1 MPVSKLKNLILLIL
15 ALATAFLLALVVPL
29 RLSQTHSEQRLHEQ
43 LEQLFAAS
51 GIQLTT
57 QHLPQSRQ
65 LCVIEA
71 GGIQTAASTAAT
83 ALLGQTV
90 LLEEDSTRY
99 TLHYTSA
106 AGICSFS
113 PDGSF
118 SAALTG
124 VTASGAPLSHAK
136 DLLRRMG
143 YEAASI
149 EARPRADGGTDIV
162 STQSVLDVPVLSGTL
177 TLSYDASGALT
188 ALTGSFFPADEL
200 LRVGDSVS
208 CSCADALVALLSRR
222 DTLGWVGSSVTVM
235 TQGFRRADSA
245 SAAARL
251 TPVWRIDT
259 DAGSFYV
266 SGVTREV
273 TPAGD

>member
-29 RLSQTHSEQRLHEQ
+29 RLSQTHTEQRLHEQ
-43 LEQLFAAS
+43 LRQLFAAS
-51 GIQLTT
+51 NIQLAV
-57 QHLPQSRQ
+57 QQLPQSRQ
-65 LCVIEA
+65 LCIVEA
-71 GGIQTAASTAAT
+71 GGTQSAASAAAT
-83 ALLGQTV
+83 ALLGQSV

-106 AGICSFS
+106 SGTCSFA

-118 SAALTG
+118 AATLTG
-124 VTASGAPLSHAK
+124 LTASGTPLAHAN

-143 YEAASI
+143 YTPASL
-149 EARPRADGGTDIV
+149 ESTPRTDGGTDVIA
-162 STQSVLDVPVLSGTL
+162 TQSVLNAPVLGDLL

-188 ALTGSFFPADEL
+188 SITGRFFPAAEL

-208 CSCADALVALLSRR
+208 CSCADALVALLAQR
-222 DTLGWVGSSVTVM
+222 DTLGWVGGSVTSVA
-235 TQGFRRADSA
+235 QGFRRADSA
-245 SAAARL
+245 SAARL
-251 TPVWRIDT
+251 TPVWRINT

-266 SGVTREV
+266 SAITREV
-273 TPAGD
+273 TPAAD

>member
-1 MPVSKLKNLILLIL
+1 MD
-15 ALATAFLLALVVPL
+15 
-29 RLSQTHSEQRLHEQ
+29 
-43 LEQLFAAS
+43 
-51 GIQLTT
+51 
-57 QHLPQSRQ
+57 
-65 LCVIEA
+65 EA
-71 GGIQTAASTAAT
+71 GPPS
-83 ALLGQTV
+83 
-90 LLEEDSTRY
+90 ESTRSDVR
-99 TLHYTSA
+99 HYPKVVLVTGA
-106 AGICSFS
+106 CRFLG
-113 PDGSF
+113 GY
-118 SAALTG
+118 LTARL
-124 VTASGAPLSHAK
+124 TQNPLINRVIAVDAVMPSK

-149 EARPRADGGTDIV
+149 EARPRADGGTDV
-162 STQSVLDVPVLSGTL
+162 VCTQSVLDVPVLSGTL

-222 DTLGWVGSSVTVM
+222 DTLGWVGSSVTAM

-273 TPAGD
+273 TPADD